1 MHQPIPSAAAEITIF
16 LLTASMR
23 VYSVLVSA
31 TESSSEVMN
40 PVVIPSLSITSIVDL
55 SFNTLGTIS
64 SIKVSSS
71 YL

>member
-1 MHQPIPSAAAEITIF
+1 
-16 LLTASMR
+16 MR

-40 PVVIPSLSITSIVDL
+40 PVVIPSLSITSMVDL